1 MVCQPEVINYIE
13 NDQTVFEQDP
23 LNNLAEDNE
32 LMGFKHKELL
42 ETNGYSED
50 KMQLEKLIKQN
61 KAPWIKW

>member
-1 MVCQPEVINYIE
+1 MVCQPEVINYIK

-32 LMGFKHKELL
+32 LMGFKHKSFWKPMDTLR
-42 ETNGYSED
+42 D
-50 KMQLEKLIKQN
+50 KMQLEKLIKEN